1 MQNAPFIRKK
11 ARGFT
16 LIELMITIA
25 IIGVLM
31 AIAIPS
37 YTAYGIRATRSEAKG
52 VMLNAA
58 SYMERFFNS
67 NNTYAGAVLPTAMAT
82 SPGDGTPAKYAITVD
97 LSATG
102 KFTLKAEP
110 TANFTDA
117 KCGILT
123 LTNLGEKGA
132 EVSGAALPAAAAKE
146 CWAR

>member
-1 MQNAPFIRKK
+1 MQNAPFIRKA

-37 YTAYGIRATRSEAKG
+37 YTAYGIRAARSEAKG

-67 NNTYAGAVLPTAMAT
+67 NNTYTGAVLPTAMAQ
-82 SPGDGTPAKYAITVD
+82 SPGDGTAAKYNINVD
-97 LSATG
+97 LTG
-102 KFTLKAEP
+102 GTFTLKAVP

-117 KCGILT
+117 TCGTLT

-132 EVSGAALPAAAAKE
+132 EVSGAALPAAAGKE

>member
-1 MQNAPFIRKK
+1 MQNAPFTRKK

-37 YTAYGIRATRSEAKG
+37 YTAYGVRAARSEAKG

-82 SPGDGTPAKYAITVD
+82 SPSDGTAVKYNITVD
-97 LSATG
+97 LTSGT
-102 KFTLKAEP
+102 FTLKAVP

-117 KCGILT
+117 TCGSLT

-132 EVSGAALPAAAAKE
+132 AVSGTALSAAAAKD